1 MPEQTAYNT
10 GNPFKV
16 IKMVNGEDV
25 LCKILEEYKDALV
38 VEYPMSVVKNQ
49 IVEQENHIVEHTG
62 LQRWMNFTHDK
73 SFLILKEKILSL
85 GDLAPEVTLYYKHIC
100 KKISVEESREPTD
113 EEEAMM
119 KLRDN
124 METLVEALGN
134 TDVEGGDA
142 NLPSYVFPVDK
153 SKLHYSNNTLYYT
166 PMSST
171 CQG

>member
-1 MPEQTAYNT
+1 MEHTAYNT

-16 IKMVNGEDV
+16 LKMVNGEDV

-85 GDLAPEVTLYYKHIC
+85 GNLAPEVTLYYKHIC
-100 KKISVEESREPTD
+100 KRISFEEAREPTT
-113 EEEAMM
+113 EEEAQIKMQS
-119 KLRDN
+119 N
-124 METLVEALGN
+124 MEEMVKA
-134 TDVEGGDA
+134 VAAHEGLEESD
-142 NLPSYVFPVDK
+142 LPVNVFPLDK
-153 SKLHYSNNTLYYT
+153 SKLH
-166 PMSST
+166 
-171 CQG
+171 

>member
-1 MPEQTAYNT
+1 MDMESTAYNT

-100 KKISVEESREPTD
+100 KRISVEESREPTD

-119 KLRDN
+119 KLKDN
-124 METLVEALGN
+124 METLVEALGE
-134 TDVEGGDA
+134 DGDS
-142 NLPSYVFPVDK
+142 NLPSGIFPLDK
-153 SKLHYSNNTLYYT
+153 SKLH
-166 PMSST
+166 
-171 CQG
+171 

>member
-49 IVEQENHIVEHTG
+49 IVEAENHIVEHTG

-100 KKISVEESREPTD
+100 KRMSVEESREPTD

-119 KLRDN
+119 KLKDN
-124 METLVEALGN
+124 METLVEALG
-134 TDVEGGDA
+134 GDDGDS
-142 NLPSYVFPVDK
+142 NLPSRVFPLDK
-153 SKLHYSNNTLYYT
+153 SKLH
-166 PMSST
+166 
-171 CQG
+171 

>member
-1 MPEQTAYNT
+1 MEQTAYNT

-62 LQRWMNFTHDK
+62 LQRWVNFTHDK
-73 SFLILKEKILSL
+73 SFLILKERILTL

-100 KKISVEESREPTD
+100 KRMNLEESKEPSD
-113 EEEAMM
+113 E
-119 KLRDN
+119 D
-124 METLVEALGN
+124 EALMRLEDNIENIAQALSNGE
-134 TDVEGGDA
+134 TDIK
-142 NLPSYVFPVDK
+142 LPVGSFPFDK
-153 SKLHYSNNTLYYT
+153 SKLH
-166 PMSST
+166 
-171 CQG
+171 

>member
-1 MPEQTAYNT
+1 MEQTAYNT

-49 IVEQENHIVEHTG
+49 IVEAENHIVEHTG

-100 KKISVEESREPTD
+100 KRISVEESKEPTD

-119 KLRDN
+119 KMQDN
-124 METLVEALGN
+124 METLVEALG
-134 TDVEGGDA
+134 DADGDS
-142 NLPSYVFPVDK
+142 NLPSKVFPLDK
-153 SKLHYSNNTLYYT
+153 SKLH
-166 PMSST
+166 
-171 CQG
+171 

>member
-1 MPEQTAYNT
+1 DMEQTAYNT

-49 IVEQENHIVEHTG
+49 IVEQNDHIVEHTG

-100 KKISVEESREPTD
+100 KRISVEESKEPTD
-113 EEEAMM
+113 EDEAMM

-124 METLVEALGN
+124 MESLVEALG
-134 TDVEGGDA
+134 DIDGDS
-142 NLPSYVFPVDK
+142 NLPSNIFPLDK
-153 SKLHYSNNTLYYT
+153 SKLH
-166 PMSST
+166 
-171 CQG
+171 

>member
-1 MPEQTAYNT
+1 MDMESTAYNT

-49 IVEQENHIVEHTG
+49 IVEAENHIVEHTG

-100 KKISVEESREPTD
+100 KRMTLEESKEPTD

-119 KLRDN
+119 KLQDN
-124 METLVEALGN
+124 METIVEALGSV
-134 TDVEGGDA
+134 DMEDGDSKV
-142 NLPSYVFPVDK
+142 PSSVFPLDK
-153 SKLHYSNNTLYYT
+153 SKLH
-166 PMSST
+166 
-171 CQG
+171 

>member
-1 MPEQTAYNT
+1 METTAYNT
-10 GNPFKV
+10 GNPFKI
-16 IKMVNGEDV
+16 IKMINGEDV

-119 KLRDN
+119 KLKDN
-124 METLVEALGN
+124 METLVEALGGE
-134 TDVEGGDA
+134 DGDS
-142 NLPSYVFPVDK
+142 NLPSSVFPLDK
-153 SKLHYSNNTLYYT
+153 SKLH
-166 PMSST
+166 
-171 CQG
+171 

>member
-1 MPEQTAYNT
+1 MEQTAYNT

-38 VEYPMSVVKNQ
+38 VEYPMSVVKNK
-49 IVEQENHIVEHTG
+49 IVEQNDHIVEHTG

-100 KKISVEESREPTD
+100 KRISIEESKEPTD
-113 EEEAMM
+113 EDEAMM
-119 KLRDN
+119 KLQDN
-124 METLVEALGN
+124 METLVEALGDTN
-134 TDVEGGDA
+134 MEGEDS
-142 NLPSYVFPVDK
+142 NLSSLIFPIDK
-153 SKLHYSNNTLYYT
+153 SKLH
-166 PMSST
+166 
-171 CQG
+171 

>member
-1 MPEQTAYNT
+1 MEKTAYVS

-16 IKMVNGEDV
+16 IKMMNGEDV
-25 LCKILEEYKDALV
+25 LCKVLEEYKDALV

-49 IVEQENHIVEHTG
+49 IVEQDNHIVEHTG

-100 KKISVEESREPTD
+100 KRITIEESHEPTD
-113 EEEAMM
+113 EDEAMM

-124 METLVEALGN
+124 VETLVNALA
-134 TDVEGGDA
+134 GDKVSEEDLE
-142 NLPSYVFPVDK
+142 LPSSVFPLDK
-153 SKLHYSNNTLYYT
+153 SKLH
-166 PMSST
+166 
-171 CQG
+171 

>member
-1 MPEQTAYNT
+1 MEQTAYNT

-16 IKMVNGEDV
+16 IKRVNGEDV

-49 IVEQENHIVEHTG
+49 IVEAENHIVEHTG

-100 KKISVEESREPTD
+100 KKISVEESAEPTD
-113 EEEAMM
+113 EDEALM

-124 METLVEALGN
+124 METLVEALGGP
-134 TDVEGGDA
+134 DMEDGDSKV
-142 NLPSYVFPVDK
+142 PSSVFPLDK
-153 SKLHYSNNTLYYT
+153 SKLH
-166 PMSST
+166 
-171 CQG
+171 

>member
-1 MPEQTAYNT
+1 MEQTAYNT

-49 IVEQENHIVEHTG
+49 IVEAENHIVEHTG

-124 METLVEALGN
+124 METLVEALG
-134 TDVEGGDA
+134 DADGDS
-142 NLPSYVFPVDK
+142 NLPSNVFPLDK
-153 SKLHYSNNTLYYT
+153 SKLH
-166 PMSST
+166 
-171 CQG
+171 

>member
-1 MPEQTAYNT
+1 MEQTAYNT

-25 LCKILEEYKDALV
+25 LCKVLEEYKDALV

-100 KKISVEESREPTD
+100 KRMSVEESKEPTD
-113 EEEAMM
+113 EDEAMM
-119 KLRDN
+119 KLQDN
-124 METLVEALGN
+124 METLVEALGSA
-134 TDVEGGDA
+134 DEDS
-142 NLPSYVFPVDK
+142 NLPSGIFPLDK
-153 SKLHYSNNTLYYT
+153 SKLH
-166 PMSST
+166 
-171 CQG
+171 

>member
-1 MPEQTAYNT
+1 MEKTAYVS

-16 IKMVNGEDV
+16 IKMMNGEDV
-25 LCKILEEYKDALV
+25 LCKVLEEYKDALV
-38 VEYPMSVVKNQ
+38 VEYPMAVVKNQ
-49 IVEQENHIVEHTG
+49 IVERENHIVEHTG

-100 KKISVEESREPTD
+100 KRMTIEESNEPTD

-124 METLVEALGN
+124 MESLVEALGGA
-134 TDVEGGDA
+134 DMEDGDS
-142 NLPSYVFPVDK
+142 NLPSNVFPSDK
-153 SKLHYSNNTLYYT
+153 SKLH
-166 PMSST
+166 
-171 CQG
+171 

>member
-1 MPEQTAYNT
+1 MDMEQTAYNT

-100 KKISVEESREPTD
+100 KKISIEESHAPSTED
-113 EEEAMM
+113 EAEM
-119 KLRDN
+119 KMRDN
-124 METLVEALGN
+124 IEQLTDAIHGSNGTLDES
-134 TDVEGGDA
+134 D
-142 NLPSYVFPVDK
+142 LPPNVIPLDK
-153 SKLHYSNNTLYYT
+153 SKLH
-166 PMSST
+166 
-171 CQG
+171 

>member
-25 LCKILEEYKDALV
+25 LCKVLEEYKDALV

-100 KKISVEESREPTD
+100 KKISVEESRVPTD

-119 KLRDN
+119 KLKDN
-124 METLVEALGN
+124 METLVEALGGE
-134 TDVEGGDA
+134 DGDS
-142 NLPSYVFPVDK
+142 NLPSGIFPLDK
-153 SKLHYSNNTLYYT
+153 SKLH
-166 PMSST
+166 
-171 CQG
+171 

>member
-49 IVEQENHIVEHTG
+49 IVEAENHIVEHTG

-100 KKISVEESREPTD
+100 KRISVEESHEPTAED
-113 EEEAMM
+113 EAMM
-119 KLRDN
+119 KMQDN
-124 METLVEALGN
+124 MEQLVDAVSGSNGTLKES
-134 TDVEGGDA
+134 DI
-142 NLPSYVFPVDK
+142 PSNVVPLDK
-153 SKLHYSNNTLYYT
+153 SKLH
-166 PMSST
+166 
-171 CQG
+171 

>member
-1 MPEQTAYNT
+1 MDMESTAYNT

-49 IVEQENHIVEHTG
+49 IVEAENHIVEHTG

-100 KKISVEESREPTD
+100 KRISVEESREPTD

-119 KLRDN
+119 KMQDN
-124 METLVEALGN
+124 METLVEALG
-134 TDVEGGDA
+134 DVDGDA
-142 NLPSYVFPVDK
+142 NLPSRVFPLDK
-153 SKLHYSNNTLYYT
+153 SKLH
-166 PMSST
+166 
-171 CQG
+171 

>member
-1 MPEQTAYNT
+1 MESTAWKS

-16 IKMVNGEDV
+16 IKMMNGEDV
-25 LCKILEEYKDALV
+25 LCKVLEEYKDALV

-49 IVEQENHIVEHTG
+49 IVEQDNHIVEHTG

-100 KKISVEESREPTD
+100 KRITIEESHEPTD
-113 EEEAMM
+113 EDEAMM

-124 METLVEALGN
+124 VETLGNALA
-134 TDVEGGDA
+134 GDKVSEEDLE
-142 NLPSYVFPVDK
+142 LPSSVFPLDK
-153 SKLHYSNNTLYYT
+153 SKLH
-166 PMSST
+166 
-171 CQG
+171 